1 VGISVFPDDAEDA
14 ESLMKNADLAMYR
27 AKEQGKNT
35 FEVFSA
41 DLAARGNAMRNMEN
55 ALRSAVV
62 RNEFELYF
70 QPKVTL
76 ATGKVMGAEALL
88 RWHHPSRGLI
98 SPGEFMTL
106 AEETGLIHEI
116 GDWVVDAACAVLRR
130 WQQIGLG
137 ELTLA
142 VNLSAGQFRA
152 SQLAPRV
159 KERVLREKCDPR
171 FLELEITETGM
182 LRDPEGVG
190 RTLAELREFGVR
202 VAIDDFGTGY
212 SSLSHLKRFPIDTL
226 KVDKTFVAGIDSDR
240 GDHAIVA
247 AVIALARA
255 LEIDVVAEGVETEA
269 QLDALKTLGCDAFQG
284 YLFSRPIP
292 AEAFESLARANLAK
306 P

>member
-1 VGISVFPDDAEDA
+1 
-14 ESLMKNADLAMYR
+14 
-27 AKEQGKNT
+27 
-35 FEVFSA
+35 
-41 DLAARGNAMRNMEN
+41 
-55 ALRSAVV
+55 
-62 RNEFELYF
+62 
-70 QPKVTL
+70 
-76 ATGKVMGAEALL
+76 
-88 RWHHPSRGLI
+88 
-98 SPGEFMTL
+98 
-106 AEETGLIHEI
+106 
-116 GDWVVDAACAVLRR
+116 
-130 WQQIGLG
+130 
-137 ELTLA
+137 
-142 VNLSAGQFRA
+142 
-152 SQLAPRV
+152 LAPRV

-269 QLDALKTLGCDAFQG
+269 QLDALKALNCDAFQG
-284 YLFSRPIP
+284 YLFSRPIR